1 MTVTTTKL
9 IDYQATKAKMMALI
23 AYKFIEIDY
32 QATKAKMMV
41 LIVYK
46 FIETE
51 S

>member
-1 MTVTTTKL
+1 MTTRTRL
-9 IDYQATKAKMMALI
+9 IDYQVTKAKMMVLI
-23 AYKFIEIDY
+23 VHKSIEIDY